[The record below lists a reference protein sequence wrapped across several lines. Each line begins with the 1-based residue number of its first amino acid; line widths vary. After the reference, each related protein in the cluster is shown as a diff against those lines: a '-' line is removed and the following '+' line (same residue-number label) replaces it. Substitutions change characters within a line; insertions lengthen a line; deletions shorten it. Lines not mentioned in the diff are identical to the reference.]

1 MIFTFVMS
9 TTQNIQD
16 FLDENVA
23 LIKDYL
29 ETKTDIY
36 KLKAIRS
43 SSLILGS
50 LVWIIISAFLFFL
63 LFIFIGLV
71 LGFWFSELTNSFTI
85 GFGLATLLIF
95 VVMLLVALFRKQLFI
110 YPMIRI
116 FIKMMTEGH
125 TNEEK

>member
-1 MIFTFVMS
+1 MS

-43 SSLILGS
+43 SSVILGS

>member
-1 MIFTFVMS
+1 MS
-9 TTQNIQD
+9 TPKNFQD
-16 FLDENVA
+16 FLDENIA
-23 LIKDYL
+23 LVKDYL

-71 LGFWFSELTNSFTI
+71 LGFWLSELTDSLTI
-85 GFGLATLLIF
+85 GFGLTTLLLLL
-95 VVMLLVALFRKQLFI
+95 VMLLVALFRKQLFI

-116 FIKMMTEGH
+116 FIKMMVDDH
-125 TNEEK
+125 TSDEKE

>member
-1 MIFTFVMS
+1 MS
-9 TTQNIQD
+9 TPNNLKD
-16 FLDENVA
+16 FLDENIA
-23 LIKDYL
+23 LVKDYL
-29 ETKTDIY
+29 ETKTEVY
-36 KLKAIRS
+36 KMKAIRS

-71 LGFWFSELTNSFTI
+71 LGFWFSSLTDSFTL

-95 VVMLLVALFRKQLFI
+95 VVMLLVAMFRKQLFI

-116 FIKMMTEGH
+116 FIKMMTEDH
-125 TNEEK
+125 TTEEK

>member
-1 MIFTFVMS
+1 MS
-9 TTQNIQD
+9 APKNFQEFI
-16 FLDENVA
+16 DENVE

-29 ETKTDIY
+29 ETKTDVY

-71 LGFWFSELTNSFTI
+71 LGFWFSSLTDSFTI
-85 GFGLATLLIF
+85 GFGLATLLLF
-95 VVMLLVALFRKQLFI
+95 FVMLLVVMFRKQLFI
-110 YPMIRI
+110 YPIIRI
-116 FIKMMTEGH
+116 FIKMMTE
-125 TNEEK
+125 NNPSEEKE

>member
-1 MIFTFVMS
+1 MS
-9 TTQNIQD
+9 TPKNFQEFI
-16 FLDENVA
+16 DENVS

-29 ETKTDIY
+29 ETKTEVY

-43 SSLILGS
+43 SSLVLGS

-71 LGFWFSELTNSFTI
+71 LGFWFSSLTDSFTV

-95 VVMLLVALFRKQLFI
+95 VIMLLVAMFRKQLFV

-116 FIKMMTEGH
+116 FIKMMTEDH
-125 TNEEK
+125 TTEEK

>member
-1 MIFTFVMS
+1 LIFTFVMS

>member
-1 MIFTFVMS
+1 MS

-71 LGFWFSELTNSFTI
+71 LGFWFSELTDSFTI

>member
-1 MIFTFVMS
+1 MS
-9 TTQNIQD
+9 TPKNFQEFI
-16 FLDENVA
+16 DENVS

-29 ETKTDIY
+29 ETKTEVY

-43 SSLILGS
+43 SSLVLGS

-71 LGFWFSELTNSFTI
+71 LGFWFSSLTDSFTL

-95 VVMLLVALFRKQLFI
+95 IVMLLVAMFRKQLFI

-116 FIKMMTEGH
+116 FIKMMTEDH
-125 TNEEK
+125 TTEEK